1 MIERYLEDLWA
12 ELDAVGI
19 RGRLRRRI
27 LLETEDHLRSEPDV
41 ERFGSPAVVADR
53 FADELATTRTRGA
66 ANATFVALAAAGVGY
81 AVALGLANRAT
92 DIFAGSTLALAFALP
107 AAALLVLAPQIA
119 FVAGVLA
126 AVRSLRRRSAAVIPA
141 PEVRLLR
148 RQTGTALAAGGLT
161 VVALAVFAVTKGG
174 ASASWWTPAVLAVCG
189 AAALP
194 LAWAA
199 VRFLRSV
206 RLQPQAPGPPG
217 DAYDDLGP
225 LARFR
230 SHPWLF
236 CTATTGLA
244 ALAVF
249 AAGALAGQPDEGLRN
264 AVMEASWVA
273 AGFSLLG
280 PSLGLT
286 PAPSLKPAPPG
297 K

>member
-12 ELDAVGI
+12 ELEAVGI

-53 FADELATTRTRGA
+53 FADELATT
-66 ANATFVALAAAGVGY
+66 
-81 AVALGLANRAT
+81 
-92 DIFAGSTLALAFALP
+92 P
-107 AAALLVLAPQIA
+107 
-119 FVAGVLA
+119 
-126 AVRSLRRRSAAVIPA
+126 
-141 PEVRLLR
+141 
-148 RQTGTALAAGGLT
+148 
-161 VVALAVFAVTKGG
+161 
-174 ASASWWTPAVLAVCG
+174 WWTPAVLAVCG

-236 CTATTGLA
+236 CAATTALA

-264 AVMEASWVA
+264 AVLEAFWVA

-280 PSLGLT
+280 PSLGLR
-286 PAPSLKPAPPG
+286 PAAPSR
-297 K
+297 